1 MVGRESAPLIPVGCG
16 LCPCSSGFL
25 SGRSCGFRSAW
36 RPRLSSRPWLL
47 RVSTGVVYASVRPT
61 HVSAA
66 AERVRRW
73 LCSQGQPIR
82 RGVERDLW
90 SDLKLIQTG
99 GFWLRLYGE
108 IGRTPRRDRSGS
120 ASRSVALLRTC
131 CSPMVL
137 RCGTRPSSPSSPCV
151 PRRRVGRAELDRSRA
166 GSGPISVWGVVVV
179 GVAHGRLEPLRGGGW
194 FLLESRD
201 YPAIVACGGRAPMCG
216 EGGLCTWERNRDHC

>member
-47 RVSTGVVYASVRPT
+47 RVSTGVVFASVRPT

-73 LCSQGQPIR
+73 LYSQGQPIR

-90 SDLKLIQTG
+90 SDLKLLHTG

-108 IGRTPRRDRSGS
+108 IGRTPRRDRFGFALGLWCIRASGTG
-120 ASRSVALLRTC
+120 AR
-131 CSPMVL
+131 
-137 RCGTRPSSPSSPCV
+137 
-151 PRRRVGRAELDRSRA
+151 
-166 GSGPISVWGVVVV
+166 VWGVVVSG
-179 GVAHGRLEPLRGGGW
+179 GVVFG
-194 FLLESRD
+194 
-201 YPAIVACGGRAPMCG
+201 VGGRVRRAGRPW
-216 EGGLCTWERNRDHC
+216 GGSAGVLMASVRRGWWVLHTRVHSASVGTAES